1 MIRFPVIT
9 VFGLILFGLL
19 AGLRPDLSRAQTLE
33 PILLSSGAER
43 VHVTPKALSIDGQ
56 GDSVR
61 VNTAEDA
68 DGVQRLMSVRAQE
81 RSSNPNWLVFALR
94 NDTER
99 TVTRWLTAERYDA
112 IGSGVIWPD
121 LDSRRLRAVTPS
133 VGFVPQK
140 VENQRADIFQIT
152 IEPGQ
157 TVTYVT
163 ELATDRITPVYIWKP
178 LAYELNVRD
187 RRLFNGIMLGIT
199 GLLGVFLTAIFAAN
213 HKAIFPSAALVA
225 WCVLAYL
232 CVDFGFWHKLL
243 QLNAEDNAVYRAA
256 TEAAMTASLAIFLYT
271 FLRLGSW
278 HGFVRMLAMVWIVTA
293 LSLIFVAVID
303 PRLAA
308 TFARL
313 SFGAIGVVGALLTLF
328 LAVRGQDRALSLIP
342 TWILF
347 LVWLFGAATALAGQL
362 SGDLVISS
370 LVAGLTLIVV
380 LLGFT
385 VTQFAFGAMES
396 VYGTTP
402 NEQNLRS
409 LAIDGAGAAVWE
421 WHVRRDEVRVSP
433 IIESMLGLNPGELS
447 AKVEDFLR
455 YFHPA
460 DQERFKVLLW
470 SVRERGG
477 GYIHT
482 DFRLRHTDNSY
493 RWFDLDAASAPSADR
508 RTLRCV
514 GLLRDVTDA
523 KRAQSRLMQDAVHDG
538 LTSLP
543 NRELF
548 LDRLSMAIKRVA
560 SHADERPQV
569 IFIDI
574 DKFKSVNSSYGLIV
588 GDSLLLTV
596 AKRLQRYL
604 GPQDTLARVGGDQ
617 FAVLL
622 SSNYDPGG
630 LAQLAERLRRS
641 IRSPIRIA
649 GQDIIL
655 TGAIGIA
662 VYDGQPGPD
671 AQDNDLLKEAEI
683 AMYRAKRKGADQ
695 IELFHPDMRHERDNR
710 VAIESDLRQALERR
724 QLKVLFQ
731 PIIYLQREELAGFE
745 ALVRWEHPRLGLLN
759 PSEFIPV
766 AEESDLIVKLGTY
779 VLMRSVEQAAKWQKE
794 LPRSEHPLFVSVNVS
809 SKQLFRQ
816 DLIQEIRH
824 IIGRAIVPDG
834 VLRLEITET
843 LVMENPEQATEMLE
857 SLRSAGAR
865 LALDDFGSGYSSL
878 TYLQRFPFDTIK
890 IDRDLIQA
898 QDDDS
903 QGSAIVRSIVA
914 LSHELGKRVVA
925 EGVESAADVSFLRA
939 IGCEY
944 AQGFYYGEPM
954 TDREVADLLRVVRKS
969 ERKVQ
974 RRGFFRTTTKGP
986 PDAQE
991 PLTGEPV
998 DQPVPP
1004 NAMATMGGGA
1014 AKGALLPPGQ
1024 PPNAGPANGLHPPP
1038 NQADK
1043 TSPQFRSAGMRT
1055 RKRSEPPRTTEPAN
1069 KERSLQDPVQVAT
1082 NGKRDLVP
1090 RAPGPGDSRK
1100 GARLGVG
1107 APVATNA
1114 GPRSKDDGRSRPA
1127 NGKPPRVDPPPPQV
1141 SAKLPAKNGPVALPP
1156 PLPLQ
1161 KANGQGATKSAPPH
1175 LPPALPGADQSAA
1188 PTGKRQ
1194 EPKRTR
1200 KRPSADLPDLSN
1212 LPPGIASSL
1221 AKLAGTADDDD
1232 GAEK

>member
-1 MIRFPVIT
+1 M
-9 VFGLILFGLL
+9 
-19 AGLRPDLSRAQTLE
+19 
-33 PILLSSGAER
+33 
-43 VHVTPKALSIDGQ
+43 TPKALSIDGQ

-362 SGDLVISS
+362 SGD
-370 LVAGLTLIVV
+370 
-380 LLGFT
+380 
-385 VTQFAFGAMES
+385 FGDLES
-396 VYGTTP
+396 CRWSDTHRRAARLHGDPVCFRCNGNPSYGTTP

-455 YFHPA
+455 YFPPSRSGAVQGFTVVRPRARRWLHPY
-460 DQERFKVLLW
+460 RF
-470 SVRERGG
+470 SACATPT
-477 GYIHT
+477 I
-482 DFRLRHTDNSY
+482 SY

-622 SSNYDPGG
+622 SSNYDLGG

-759 PSEFIPV
+759 PSEF
-766 AEESDLIVKLGTY
+766 
-779 VLMRSVEQAAKWQKE
+779 
-794 LPRSEHPLFVSVNVS
+794 H
-809 SKQLFRQ
+809 
-816 DLIQEIRH
+816 
-824 IIGRAIVPDG
+824 
-834 VLRLEITET
+834 
-843 LVMENPEQATEMLE
+843 
-857 SLRSAGAR
+857 
-865 LALDDFGSGYSSL
+865 SGC
-878 TYLQRFPFDTIK
+878 R
-890 IDRDLIQA
+890 
-898 QDDDS
+898 
-903 QGSAIVRSIVA
+903 
-914 LSHELGKRVVA
+914 GKR
-925 EGVESAADVSFLRA
+925 S
-939 IGCEY
+939 
-944 AQGFYYGEPM
+944 
-954 TDREVADLLRVVRKS
+954 
-969 ERKVQ
+969 
-974 RRGFFRTTTKGP
+974 
-986 PDAQE
+986 
-991 PLTGEPV
+991 
-998 DQPVPP
+998 
-1004 NAMATMGGGA
+1004 
-1014 AKGALLPPGQ
+1014 
-1024 PPNAGPANGLHPPP
+1024 
-1038 NQADK
+1038 
-1043 TSPQFRSAGMRT
+1043 
-1055 RKRSEPPRTTEPAN
+1055 
-1069 KERSLQDPVQVAT
+1069 
-1082 NGKRDLVP
+1082 
-1090 RAPGPGDSRK
+1090 
-1100 GARLGVG
+1100 
-1107 APVATNA
+1107 
-1114 GPRSKDDGRSRPA
+1114 
-1127 NGKPPRVDPPPPQV
+1127 
-1141 SAKLPAKNGPVALPP
+1141 
-1156 PLPLQ
+1156 
-1161 KANGQGATKSAPPH
+1161 
-1175 LPPALPGADQSAA
+1175 
-1188 PTGKRQ
+1188 
-1194 EPKRTR
+1194 
-1200 KRPSADLPDLSN
+1200 
-1212 LPPGIASSL
+1212 
-1221 AKLAGTADDDD
+1221 
-1232 GAEK
+1232 